1 LGEEKRGEMNQM
13 KKTILVLML
22 TCLLTFAGS
31 AGAAMSGGMMGSV
44 THSVMMGGGMNM
56 TNSGGFGMMN
66 GVEGSPVVASDGT
79 AYLLS
84 HNLTSSAGSVPNSNS
99 FQSTVSAITP
109 SGQVDTITLKGIVS
123 RPVVYGNILVATAS
137 LPDESNY
144 NLVGSLGSSS
154 TGQSVLY
161 EMRLPITPSTVP
173 FAVTLDGQ
181 FASVPVITA
190 DKVYVTTTD
199 FGNAMMQG
207 NTTFSG
213 RYGNFNFNN
222 TGTAKSY
229 LYIINFNG
237 SLAAK
242 IQLQ

>member
-1 LGEEKRGEMNQM
+1 M
-13 KKTILVLML
+13 KKIILVSML
-22 TCLLTFAGS
+22 TCLLTVAGT
-31 AGAAMSGGMMGSV
+31 AGATMGGG
-44 THSVMMGGGMNM
+44 MMGGGMDM

-66 GVEGSPVVASDGT
+66 GMAGAPVVDGDGT
-79 AYLLS
+79 AYLVS
-84 HNLTSSAGSVPNSNS
+84 HNLTASAGSVPDSNS

-109 SGQVDTITLKGIVS
+109 SGQVDTITLAGIVS
-123 RPVVYGNILVATAS
+123 KPVISGNILVATAS
-137 LPDESNY
+137 LPNASNY
-144 NLVGSLGSSS
+144 DIVGSLGSSS

-161 EMRLPITPSTVP
+161 AITLPITPSTVP
-173 FAVTLDGQ
+173 IAVTMDGQ
-181 FASVPVITA
+181 FASAPVMTA

-213 RYGNFNFNN
+213 MYGNFNFNN

-229 LYIINFNG
+229 LYIINFDG

>member
-1 LGEEKRGEMNQM
+1 M
-13 KKTILVLML
+13 KKTILVSML

-31 AGAAMSGGMMGSV
+31 AGAAMGGG
-44 THSVMMGGGMNM
+44 MMGGGMNM
-56 TNSGGFGMMN
+56 ANTGGFGMTN
-66 GVEGSPVVASDGT
+66 GMEGSPIVGSDGT
-79 AYLLS
+79 AYLVS
-84 HNLTSSAGSVPNSNS
+84 HNLTASAGSVPNSNS
-99 FQSTVSAITP
+99 FQSTVLAITP
-109 SGQVDTITLKGIVS
+109 SGQVETITLKGIVS
-123 RPVVYGNILVATAS
+123 SPVVSGDVLVATAS
-137 LPDESNY
+137 LPDTSNY
-144 NLVGSLGSSS
+144 DLIGSLGSSS

-161 EMRLPITPSTVP
+161 AITLPITPSTVP
-173 FAVTLDGQ
+173 IAVTMDGQ
-181 FASVPVITA
+181 FASVPVMTA

-213 RYGNFNFNN
+213 MYGNFNFNN

-229 LYIINFNG
+229 LYIVNFDG